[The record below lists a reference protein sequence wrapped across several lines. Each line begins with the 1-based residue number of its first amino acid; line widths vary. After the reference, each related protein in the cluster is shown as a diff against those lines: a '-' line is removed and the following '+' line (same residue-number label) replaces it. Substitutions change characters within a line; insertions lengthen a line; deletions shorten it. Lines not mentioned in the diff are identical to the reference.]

1 MSKLLP
7 IQNGNV
13 LQTLQNRKKPEKEW
27 ECKSKVEKKIIPSMV
42 PLVLMAM
49 KLAFSFLSDPLLST
63 LNVIMHFI
71 PKPYKIIPITPP
83 FADKENDAQES

>member
-27 ECKSKVEKKIIPSMV
+27 EYKLKVEKTFIPSIV

-49 KLAFSFLSDPLLST
+49 KLAFSFLSDPLLNT
-63 LNVIMHFI
+63 LTVIMHFI
-71 PKPYKIIPITPP
+71 PKPYMISPITPP